1 MSAGMTIIGPGIV
14 VTGTINAEEPL
25 SIAGTVRGE
34 VLAPGHE
41 VTIERGGRLD
51 GAATARRFTLGGTY
65 IGRMI
70 ALDGVRLLRTA
81 WVKADI
87 ASPRITM
94 EEGATF
100 NGSVEPARIEAAL
113 RVAAYRRKT
122 ESSNVA

>member
-1 MSAGMTIIGPGIV
+1 MSAGMTVIGPGII
-14 VTGTINAEEPL
+14 VTGTINAEEPV
-25 SIAGTVRGE
+25 SIHGTVRGE

-41 VTIERGGRLD
+41 VTIAHGGRLD

-70 ALDGVRLLRTA
+70 ALEGVRLLRTA

-87 ASPRITM
+87 ASPRIAM
-94 EEGATF
+94 EAGATF
-100 NGSVEPARIEAAL
+100 NGSVEPARIEDAL